1 MGSGRLWLCGLVRA
15 RPSHNPPRNGCWGHH
30 RTDRVDVH
38 ASCHPATIQRCD
50 RQRVL
55 LELRRTRVA
64 AALHSPGLDAAAM
77 NPDGAHRVRLY
88 WAGVALG
95 PAAWAINLQ
104 TIYAITPHACAKP
117 TLATIFVS
125 IVMALIATLGT
136 LISLRATHRDAP
148 AELVETQGG
157 QARNFMAWLG
167 V

>member
-1 MGSGRLWLCGLVRA
+1 
-15 RPSHNPPRNGCWGHH
+15 
-30 RTDRVDVH
+30 
-38 ASCHPATIQRCD
+38 
-50 RQRVL
+50 
-55 LELRRTRVA
+55 
-64 AALHSPGLDAAAM
+64 M
-77 NPDGAHRVRLY
+77 NPSNVHNVRLH

-167 V
+167 VGSGAIFALVILNQLAAPVMISPCLR